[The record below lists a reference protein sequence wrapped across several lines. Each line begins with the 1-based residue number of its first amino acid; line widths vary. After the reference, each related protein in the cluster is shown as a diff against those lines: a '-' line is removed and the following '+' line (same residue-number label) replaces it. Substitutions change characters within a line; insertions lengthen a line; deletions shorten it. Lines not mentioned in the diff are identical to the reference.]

1 MHRRSNAIVSPD
13 QGTWDVM
20 KRLAVLSLLL
30 AASAAGP
37 AYADGVKV
45 KKPRLDLRAT
55 PRMAFSPVRV
65 LLTAELTG
73 GGDVEDYHCPE
84 IEWDWDDGGK
94 SVHEADC
101 KPFEAGVTKIER
113 RFTAD
118 HEYRKAGV
126 YNVRVTMRR
135 TNRPIATASVRV
147 TVRPGL
153 GDPTMERE
161 N

>member
-1 MHRRSNAIVSPD
+1 
-13 QGTWDVM
+13 M
-20 KRLAVLSLLL
+20 KRLTVISLLL
-30 AASAAGP
+30 AACVASPVA
-37 AYADGVKV
+37 ADGVKAKV

-55 PRMAFSPVRV
+55 PRMAFSPVRI

-73 GGDVEDYHCPE
+73 GSDVEEFHCPE
-84 IEWDWDDGGK
+84 LEWDWDDGGK

-101 KPFEAGVTKIER
+101 KPFEPGVTKIER

-118 HEYRKAGV
+118 HQYNKAGV

-135 TNRPIATASVRV
+135 TNRPLASASVRV

-153 GDPTMERE
+153 GDPTTMERE

>member
-1 MHRRSNAIVSPD
+1 
-13 QGTWDVM
+13 M
-20 KRLAVLSLLL
+20 KRLAVFSLLL
-30 AASAAGP
+30 AASAAWP
-37 AYADGVKV
+37 AFAGEPKV
-45 KKPRLDLRAT
+45 KKPRLDVRAT

-73 GGDVEDYHCPE
+73 GGDVEEYHCPE

-94 SVHEADC
+94 SLQEADC
-101 KPFEAGVTKIER
+101 TPFEDGKTKIER

-135 TNRPIATASVRV
+135 TNKPLATAAVRV

-153 GDPTMERE
+153 GDPTLMEGE

>member
-1 MHRRSNAIVSPD
+1 
-13 QGTWDVM
+13 
-20 KRLAVLSLLL
+20 
-30 AASAAGP
+30 
-37 AYADGVKV
+37 
-45 KKPRLDLRAT
+45 
-55 PRMAFSPVRV
+55 MAFSPVRV

-73 GGDVEDYHCPE
+73 GGDVEEYHCPE

-94 SVHEADC
+94 SLQEADC
-101 KPFEAGVTKIER
+101 TPFEAGVTKIER

-126 YNVRVTMRR
+126 YSVRVTMRR
-135 TNRPIATASVRV
+135 TNRPLATAAVRV

-153 GDPTMERE
+153 GDPTAMEGD

>member
-1 MHRRSNAIVSPD
+1 
-13 QGTWDVM
+13 M

-30 AASAAGP
+30 AASAAGLVS
-37 AYADGVKV
+37 ADGVKV

-65 LLTAELTG
+65 LLVAELTG
-73 GGDVEDYHCPE
+73 GGDVEEYHCPE

-101 KPFEAGVTKIER
+101 KPFEAGVTRIER
-113 RFTAD
+113 RFSAD
-118 HEYRKAGV
+118 HQYNKAGV

-135 TNRPIATASVRV
+135 TNRPLGTASVRV

-153 GDPTMERE
+153 GDPTLERE

>member
-1 MHRRSNAIVSPD
+1 MRFQSSGGRRL
-13 QGTWDVM
+13 DVM

-37 AYADGVKV
+37 ASADGVKV

-65 LLTAELTG
+65 LLTAELMG

-84 IEWDWDDGGK
+84 IEWEWDDGGK

-101 KPFEAGVTKIER
+101 KPFEVGVTKIQR
-113 RFTAD
+113 RFTAEHD
-118 HEYRKAGV
+118 YRKAGV
-126 YNVRVTMRR
+126 YNVKVTMRR
-135 TNRPIATASVRV
+135 TNRPLATASVRV

-153 GDPTMERE
+153 GDPTTMERE

>member
-1 MHRRSNAIVSPD
+1 
-13 QGTWDVM
+13 M
-20 KRLAVLSLLL
+20 KRLAVVSFLL

-37 AYADGVKV
+37 AFAAEAKV

-73 GGDVEDYHCPE
+73 GGDVEEYHCPE

-94 SVHEADC
+94 SLQESDC
-101 KPFEAGVTKIER
+101 TPFETGKTKIER

-135 TNRPIATASVRV
+135 TNKPLATAAVRV

-153 GDPTMERE
+153 GDPTLMESD